1 MNINKWITEAR
12 PHAWAIQSGHPS
24 LDAID
29 AVMQLHV
36 SQFDRTYDA
45 DGEPGVYCD
54 HCNVTYPCPT
64 VQVMETAI
72 KENGI
77 TE

>member
-12 PHAWAIQSGHPS
+12 PHAWAIKSGHPS